1 MAADPAAA
9 LFDPADVP
17 AGELA
22 VPEAAPVALGLLA
35 AGVADDAAPTDEHAD
50 RPTATA
56 SAAVAANADVA
67 REISMPPSCRTSES
81 TRVVP
86 TRDDPVTVR
95 RQSETQTQQNPS
107 PWGSRPGNRRS
118 LLAVISPHSAIVQI
132 LNVAICRFP

>member
-1 MAADPAAA
+1 MHGFQSSLDACGTMAADPAAA

-22 VPEAAPVALGLLA
+22 VPEAAPAALGLLA

-56 SAAVAANADVA
+56 SAAIAVNADVA

-81 TRVVP
+81 TRVAP
-86 TRDDPVTVR
+86 TRGDPVTVR
-95 RQSETQTQQNPS
+95 RRSETQTQQNPS
-107 PWGSRPGNRRS
+107 P
-118 LLAVISPHSAIVQI
+118 
-132 LNVAICRFP
+132 